1 MSGITTLYMI
11 LEGKEA
17 CEQIQGYWIVELG
30 SLQVLARLN
39 LMKLSSLLAD
49 KKMYTESLM
58 ADAQAL
64 SKTMHFIGMTN
75 DNHFQET

>member
-1 MSGITTLYMI
+1 MI
-11 LEGKEA
+11 LEGKKPA
-17 CEQIQGYWIVELG
+17 NRYKDIGSLSWG

-64 SKTMHFIGMTN
+64 FQDSAFLLVRLMTIT
-75 DNHFQET
+75 F